1 MKTGIGLVFRGSLAA
16 PILFSA
22 DLPSQIM
29 KTFLPAQKLLHR
41 LKTYSPENRFPTIC
55 PVVSQQALHHI
66 HPPNSFLSFWLAV
79 QVINNPVD
87 FTRVIIQM
95 NDSIWP
101 VEMHLESFSIWTF
114 PDHNR
119 ARRGPF
125 KIAIANFDLLTR
137 FVGLIYQSWIDQK
150 VTAPSSSIC
159 EKSSVLT

>member
-79 QVINNPVD
+79 QVINNPID

-95 NDSIWP
+95 NDCIRP

-114 PDHNR
+114 SDHNC

-125 KIAIANFDLLTR
+125 KIAIANFNLLTR
-137 FVGLIYQSWIDQK
+137 FV
-150 VTAPSSSIC
+150 APINQCRINQEVAAPFCSIC
-159 EKSSVLT
+159 EELS